1 MSSSNKIGE
10 STHVKPDISPC
21 DAPEIRGI
29 VGQKENWGGWATTL
43 NDAPIFEY
51 IMRQVGCESV
61 AVRELYSMEED
72 YLREEKSCFGIIF
85 LMPYNEHYETQA
97 GEELA
102 NLPAGMWYS
111 NQIAD
116 NACASYALLNILMNL
131 DNVPLG
137 TQLEGFRE
145 FTLGLLPPH
154 RGQAVDGF
162 KSIKNAHNSFCFRYE
177 IEEADLILYEEAVG
191 DSDSKSEL
199 KPRDN
204 HKRKKAKESEADVAQ
219 DQADQIDGPHHYIAY
234 VQVGG
239 CLWELDGLKQTP
251 FKVGDCDNENFA
263 VCVGS
268 RMREL
273 TSRCS
278 DLSIDFGI
286 FALEPAKAPQLDKQH
301 QANAREIG
309 AIERKLQDTDPHSS
323 LGTGDLLSGLLIL
336 PPLDT
341 DDFGHQDGMAAERL
355 VELRTSLIQEQ
366 KKIEAEKD
374 RLFNEESRKALE
386 LARNRHDYEPFI
398 LTMATMVW
406 EKQQAQPKTNNKP
419 KKKGRKGR

>member
-1 MSSSNKIGE
+1 
-10 STHVKPDISPC
+10 
-21 DAPEIRGI
+21 
-29 VGQKENWGGWATTL
+29 
-43 NDAPIFEY
+43 
-51 IMRQVGCESV
+51 
-61 AVRELYSMEED
+61 
-72 YLREEKSCFGIIF
+72 
-85 LMPYNEHYETQA
+85 
-97 GEELA
+97 
-102 NLPAGMWYS
+102 
-111 NQIAD
+111 
-116 NACASYALLNILMNL
+116 MNL
-131 DNVPLG
+131 NNVPLG

-191 DSDSKSEL
+191 DSDSKPESGSKEN
-199 KPRDN
+199 PRM
-204 HKRKKAKESEADVAQ
+204 KKAKFKEAEAAR

-251 FKVGDCDNENFA
+251 FKVGDCNKENFA
-263 VCVGS
+263 VRVGS

-273 TSRCS
+273 TARCS

-286 FALEPAKAPQLDKQH
+286 FALEPAKAPQLDKQR
-301 QANAREIG
+301 QVNAREIG
-309 AIERKLQDTDPHSS
+309 AVECKLRDKDPHSC
-323 LGTGDLLSGLLIL
+323 LRKEDLLSGLLIL

-341 DDFGHQDGMAAERL
+341 DDFGHHDGMTREQL
-355 VELRTSLIQEQ
+355 LELRANLIQKQ
-366 KKIEAEKD
+366 KEIEMEKD
-374 RLFNEESRKALE
+374 NLFNEESRKALE

-406 EKQQAQPKTNNKP
+406 EQQQQQKQQKQQQQQQQQAEAKPNKP
-419 KKKGRKGR
+419 RKRGRKGR

>member
-1 MSSSNKIGE
+1 
-10 STHVKPDISPC
+10 
-21 DAPEIRGI
+21 
-29 VGQKENWGGWATTL
+29 
-43 NDAPIFEY
+43 
-51 IMRQVGCESV
+51 
-61 AVRELYSMEED
+61 
-72 YLREEKSCFGIIF
+72 
-85 LMPYNEHYETQA
+85 
-97 GEELA
+97 
-102 NLPAGMWYS
+102 
-111 NQIAD
+111 
-116 NACASYALLNILMNL
+116 MNL
-131 DNVPLG
+131 NNVPLG

-191 DSDSKSEL
+191 DSDSKLEPGSKE
-199 KPRDN
+199 N
-204 HKRKKAKESEADVAQ
+204 ARKKGKLKEAEAAQ

-251 FKVGDCDNENFA
+251 FKVGDCNNENFA
-263 VCVGS
+263 VRVGS

-273 TSRCS
+273 TARCS

-301 QANAREIG
+301 QTNAREIG
-309 AIERKLQDTDPHSS
+309 AIERKLQDTDPDSS
-323 LGTGDLLSGLLIL
+323 LRTEDLLSGLLIL

-341 DDFGHQDGMAAERL
+341 DDFGHHDGMTTEQL
-355 VELRTSLIQEQ
+355 LELRANLIQKQGE
-366 KKIEAEKD
+366 IEMEKD
-374 RLFNEESRKALE
+374 SLFNEESRKALE

-406 EKQQAQPKTNNKP
+406 EQQQQQQAETKTNKP

>member
-1 MSSSNKIGE
+1 
-10 STHVKPDISPC
+10 
-21 DAPEIRGI
+21 
-29 VGQKENWGGWATTL
+29 
-43 NDAPIFEY
+43 
-51 IMRQVGCESV
+51 
-61 AVRELYSMEED
+61 
-72 YLREEKSCFGIIF
+72 
-85 LMPYNEHYETQA
+85 
-97 GEELA
+97 
-102 NLPAGMWYS
+102 
-111 NQIAD
+111 
-116 NACASYALLNILMNL
+116 MNL
-131 DNVPLG
+131 KNVPLG

-191 DSDSKSEL
+191 DSDSKLEPGSKEN
-199 KPRDN
+199 PRT
-204 HKRKKAKESEADVAQ
+204 KRTKFKEAEEAQ

-251 FKVGDCDNENFA
+251 FKVGDCNNENFA
-263 VCVGS
+263 VRVGS

-273 TSRCS
+273 TARCS

-286 FALEPAKAPQLDKQH
+286 FALEPARAPQLDKQH
-301 QANAREIG
+301 QTNAREIG
-309 AIERKLQDTDPHSS
+309 AIERRLQDTDPHSS
-323 LGTGDLLSGLLIL
+323 LPTEDVLSGLLIL

-341 DDFGHQDGMAAERL
+341 DDFGHHDGMATEQL
-355 VELRTSLIQEQ
+355 LELRANLIQKQ
-366 KKIEAEKD
+366 KEIETEKD
-374 RLFNEESRKALE
+374 SLFNEESRKALE

-406 EKQQAQPKTNNKP
+406 EQQQAEKQRQAEAKLNKPNKPNKP
-419 KKKGRKGR
+419 KKRGRKRR

>member
-1 MSSSNKIGE
+1 MASSSNIGG
-10 STHVKPDISPC
+10 STRVKSNISPC
-21 DAPEIRGI
+21 AAPEIRGI
-29 VGQKENWGGWATTL
+29 VEQKENWGGWATTL
-43 NDAPIFEY
+43 NDATIFEY

-72 YLREEKSCFGIIF
+72 YLREVKSCYGIIF

-97 GEELA
+97 GEELKD
-102 NLPAGMWYS
+102 LPDGMWYS

-131 DNVPLG
+131 NNVPLG

-177 IEEADLILYEEAVG
+177 IEEADLILYEEAVR
-191 DSDSKSEL
+191 DSDPKSEL
-199 KPRDN
+199 KSKEN
-204 HKRKKAKESEADVAQ
+204 HGGKKYKTEEAEVARGHT
-219 DQADQIDGPHHYIAY
+219 DQIDGPHHYIAY

-251 FKVGDCDNENFA
+251 FKVGDCNNENFA

-273 TSRCS
+273 TARCS

-309 AIERKLQDTDPHSS
+309 AIERKLQEIDPHSS
-323 LGTGDLLSGLLIL
+323 LRKEDLLSGLLIL
-336 PPLDT
+336 PPSDT
-341 DDFGHQDGMAAERL
+341 DDFGHHNGMMTEQL
-355 VELRTSLIQEQ
+355 VELRTDLIQKQ
-366 KKIEAEKD
+366 KAIEMEKD
-374 RLFNEESRKALE
+374 NLFNEESRKALE

-406 EKQQAQPKTNNKP
+406 AQQQAEAKTIKP